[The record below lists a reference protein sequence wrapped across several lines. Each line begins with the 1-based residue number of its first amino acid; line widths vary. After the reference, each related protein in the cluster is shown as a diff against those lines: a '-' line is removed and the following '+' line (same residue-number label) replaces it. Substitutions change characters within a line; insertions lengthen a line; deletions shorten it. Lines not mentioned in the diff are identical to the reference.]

1 MVKGRVMK
9 QKIGT
14 ILASASESYWPIVM
28 LSGMFLACS
37 LASSRFGIDVYDEG
51 IALLGAQNVLGGQIP
66 YRDFFYL
73 YPPGGLYLNAAL
85 FKVFGPSI
93 IVGRILEALIAFLTV
108 VCVFFVTKRI
118 ATQKYATIASIL
130 AIVIFILVGS
140 PGISPGINLLIGV
153 LIALLACIYLFH
165 LHTFDKT
172 RDMLVLGLATAL
184 LMFFRLDFGLYLFIS
199 LSVILLLCNYSGEMS
214 VSAPRKRLRKV
225 VKVWGTYVFGILII
239 AMPILI
245 LVLRVVPLQ
254 DLNYQFIVY
263 TRSIYPAFRSLP
275 PPSLLSPPSPGI
287 TIAVI
292 EFIMF
297 YFPILI
303 YLSSFGWLCNQAIRH
318 NAKISEQRKPLFL
331 LLLGV
336 LFFVYGSVRVGL
348 GQLVP
353 TALLSVI
360 LFLWLVSIFVEKT
373 FQSSEGKA
381 VRAIKSAANLT
392 YVVAI
397 ALVLLL
403 LFSFAAVPTLDPAVY
418 LPVGSPASLD
428 LNRARG
434 IYIDA
439 DEAHNLTEAVAFIQ
453 AHVPSNETIFV
464 GNMQHEQIFIN
475 NVMFYFLAERASAT
489 KYYDLEPGV
498 ATTAMIQNQII
509 NDIVTHDTKYIVL
522 WSGLVANATEPNQ
535 SQYPSGVK
543 NLDNFIATNFV
554 PVEHYGDYTI
564 YARKDVV

>member
-1 MVKGRVMK
+1 
-9 QKIGT
+9 
-14 ILASASESYWPIVM
+14 
-28 LSGMFLACS
+28 
-37 LASSRFGIDVYDEG
+37 
-51 IALLGAQNVLGGQIP
+51 
-66 YRDFFYL
+66 
-73 YPPGGLYLNAAL
+73 
-85 FKVFGPSI
+85 
-93 IVGRILEALIAFLTV
+93 
-108 VCVFFVTKRI
+108 
-118 ATQKYATIASIL
+118 
-130 AIVIFILVGS
+130 
-140 PGISPGINLLIGV
+140 
-153 LIALLACIYLFH
+153 
-165 LHTFDKT
+165 
-172 RDMLVLGLATAL
+172 
-184 LMFFRLDFGLYLFIS
+184 
-199 LSVILLLCNYSGEMS
+199 
-214 VSAPRKRLRKV
+214 
-225 VKVWGTYVFGILII
+225 
-239 AMPILI
+239 
-245 LVLRVVPLQ
+245 
-254 DLNYQFIVY
+254 
-263 TRSIYPAFRSLP
+263 
-275 PPSLLSPPSPGI
+275 
-287 TIAVI
+287 
-292 EFIMF
+292 MF

-360 LFLWLVSIFVEKT
+360 LFLWLVSIFAEKT

-381 VRAIKSAANLT
+381 IRAIKSAANLT
-392 YVVAI
+392 YVVTI